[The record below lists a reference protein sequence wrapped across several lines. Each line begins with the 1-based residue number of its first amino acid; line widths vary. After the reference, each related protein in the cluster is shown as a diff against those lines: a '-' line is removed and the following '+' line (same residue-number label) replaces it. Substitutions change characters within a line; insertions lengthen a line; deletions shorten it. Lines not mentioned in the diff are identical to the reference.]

1 MEKLVTAFV
10 LVLVTAGKEREILEK
25 LKEMPEVKEAY
36 MVYGEY
42 DLLLKVESETLKGLD
57 NIIMGKIRKMPE
69 IQLTSTLIA
78 V

>member
-1 MEKLVTAFV
+1 
-10 LVLVTAGKEREILEK
+10 
-25 LKEMPEVKEAY
+25 MPEVKEAY

-42 DLLLKVESETLKGLD
+42 DLLIRVETDSLKGLD
-57 NIIMGKIRKMPE
+57 DVIMGKIRKMPE

>member
-1 MEKLVTAFV
+1 LITAFV
-10 LVLVTAGKEREILEK
+10 LILATAGKERDALEK
-25 LKEMPEVKEAY
+25 LKNMPEVKEAY

-42 DLLLKVESETLKGLD
+42 DLLIRVETDSLKGLD
-57 NIIMGKIRKMPE
+57 DVIMGKIRKMPE

>member
-1 MEKLVTAFV
+1 MVTAFV
-10 LVLVTAGKEREILEK
+10 LVLTSAGKEREILEK
-25 LKEMPEVKEAY
+25 LKGVPNVKEAY

-42 DLLLKVESETLKGLD
+42 DLLLKVEAETLKDLD
-57 NIIMGKIRKMPE
+57 EIIMGKIRKMPD

>member
-1 MEKLVTAFV
+1 MITAFV
-10 LVLVTAGKEREILEK
+10 LILATAGKERDALEK
-25 LKEMPEVKEAY
+25 LKNMPEVKEAY

-42 DLLLKVESETLKGLD
+42 DLLIRVETDSLKGLD
-57 NIIMGKIRKMPE
+57 DVIMGKIRKMPE